1 MKSSIHKLT
10 KLTIDIYNKKVS
22 LMPEEAKLFQL
33 NTYSRLILLNIMK
46 GHYSGKYLSAEEII
60 KNIHNI
66 YGSRASIVKC
76 LQKAYKLNLIEKDLS
91 REDKRAKKIIPTKKL
106 IKYFEDK
113 ITYFKKLNVSLNTK
127 DANYFVL

>member
-60 KNIHNI
+60 NNINNI
-66 YGSRASIVKC
+66 YIKI
-76 LQKAYKLNLIEKDLS
+76 QLNLACLFANS
-91 REDKRAKKIIPTKKL
+91 RRKNSFAKQIL
-106 IKYFEDK
+106 Q
-113 ITYFKKLNVSLNTK
+113 VSRVPSFLQQFLLQM
-127 DANYFVL
+127 DPWIVPP